1 MTPKDR
7 MLSVLAGERTAA
19 PPVVLHSWGDYKVQF
34 AGHPPKLQYYQGGDE
49 LAEVERTFYERFR
62 PDWIHLGSAGR
73 RELWTRPRRVEG
85 DHVYLRSEDDT
96 RWLEIRADY
105 TLARDHD
112 SPAQDTTAPRLESK
126 SAIDDYYAA
135 TRTTV
140 EHVLASGR
148 FDHVRR
154 LADSYGDHVLIAVND
169 GTPGWVPGASFEEMA
184 IACVEKPDLMA
195 HHIYKACEHFLNDV
209 RAAKMAGAHAY
220 IFSEGFP
227 HSLDVLSPVMHE
239 RVEGDAR
246 RWFYTEVRRIGILP
260 IGYWLGDVRPNMRL
274 INSLDMAGLMI
285 EEDKKGFTL
294 DPLEIRKML
303 RPEICLFGNLDSA
316 LLLRGPLDAI
326 RTAVRRQIRAAA
338 HGPFV
343 LANGSPLIIG
353 TPPEH
358 IDTFLNEARQ
368 GARHEEV

>member
-1 MTPKDR
+1 
-7 MLSVLAGERTAA
+7 MLSVLTGERSAA

-34 AGHPPKLQYYQGGDE
+34 AGHPPKLQYVQGGNE
-49 LAEVERTFYERFR
+49 LAEIERTFYERFR

-73 RELWTRPRRVEG
+73 RELWTRPRRFEG
-85 DHVYLRSEDDT
+85 DHVYIRSRDGR
-96 RWLEIRADY
+96 RWIEIRADY
-105 TLARDHD
+105 TLADDPGSPTRD
-112 SPAQDTTAPRLESK
+112 TAALRLESRR
-126 SAIDDYYAA
+126 SIDDYYAA

-148 FDHVRR
+148 FDHVKRI
-154 LADSYGDHVLIAVND
+154 ADGYGDHVLIAVND

-184 IACVEKPDLMA
+184 IACVEKPDLIA
-195 HHIYKACEHFLNDV
+195 YHIFKACEHFLNDV
-209 RAAKMAGAHAY
+209 RAAKLAGAHAY

-227 HSLDVLSPVMHE
+227 HSLDVLSPAMHE
-239 RVEGDAR
+239 RLEGDAR
-246 RWFYTEVRRIGILP
+246 RWFYTEVREIGILP
-260 IGYWLGDVRPNMRL
+260 IGYWLGDVRPNMQL
-274 INSLDMAGLMI
+274 INTLDMAGMMI

-294 DPLEIRKML
+294 DPIEIRKML

-316 LLLRGPLDAI
+316 RLLRGPHEAI
-326 RTAVRRQIRAAA
+326 RADVRRQIRAAA

-368 GARHEEV
+368 GARYEEV